1 MKFQHFFSIVIIM
14 LIAACGPSGERK
26 AESVPDHLL
35 SVDKMAA
42 LISDIQ
48 ITEAVLQQQKASGL
62 NEQEQSKDYFRE
74 IFSKHGVSYE
84 LYSESK
90 QFYEANPKLYEE
102 VFEKAITLMTRQQT
116 ELTNP
121 KTKEEKKE
129 EQ

>member
-1 MKFQHFFSIVIIM
+1 M
-14 LIAACGPSGERK
+14 LITACGPSGERK

-102 VFEKAITLMTRQQT
+102 VFEKVITLMTRQQT
-116 ELTNP
+116 ELSNP
-121 KTKEEKKE
+121 KTEEEKKE
-129 EQ
+129 E